1 MTSYSGNSG
10 YHRRQQMM
18 GGLDFRVGT
27 FVFITNKWSTQQI
40 EIGAIAAIYPSTQQ
54 TDSITDGIIAAT
66 FSLEL

>member
-1 MTSYSGNSG
+1 
-10 YHRRQQMM
+10 MM